1 MKRNKWLRRVLVTA
15 VVLFVVINTVAAIHA
30 FKLTHYSRDV
40 VQKTEMND
48 KGLWANFGLALTGVD
63 NPRPENSILPGVPF
77 ETVIIESNVNTECW
91 KIESDSSIGT
101 VIICHGYGG
110 SKSSMLDK
118 ANEFLAMNYSVLLVD
133 FMGSGGSEGDQCT
146 IGYFE
151 SEQVKSCYD
160 YLVKE
165 DENNIVLFGTSMGA
179 VAIMKAISE
188 TDVQPRA
195 IILECPFG
203 SLYQTVCARFGMMNI
218 PSFPM
223 AELLTFWGGVENGFS
238 SFDHVP
244 AEYAMNIKCPVLLI
258 YGERD
263 PKVSREEID
272 AIYNNLPGPKQLVTY
287 EEAGHENYLT
297 NYSSKWKNSVAGF
310 LNYDR
315 METEQK

>member
-15 VVLFVVINTVAAIHA
+15 IVLFVVINIVAAIHA
-30 FKLTHYSRDV
+30 YKLTHYSRDV
-40 VQKTEMND
+40 VQKTEMNE
-48 KGLWANFGLALTGVD
+48 KGFWGNIGLALTGVD

-77 ETVIIESNVNTECW
+77 ETIVIESNVKTECW
-91 KIESDSSIGT
+91 KIEADSSVGT

-133 FMGSGGSEGDQCT
+133 LMGSGGSEGEQCT

-151 SEQVKSCYD
+151 SEQVKSCYE
-160 YLVKE
+160 YLENEAE
-165 DENNIVLFGTSMGA
+165 DNIVLFGTSMGA
-179 VAIMKAISE
+179 VAIMKSVSE
-188 TDVQPRA
+188 HEIGPHA

-203 SLYQTVCARFGMMNI
+203 SLYQTVCARFDIMNI

-223 AELLTFWGGVENGFS
+223 AGLLTFWGGVENGFS

-244 AEYAMNIKCPVLLI
+244 VEYATNIKCPVLLM
-258 YGERD
+258 YGEKD

-272 AIYNNLPGPKQLVTY
+272 AIYNNLPGPKQLVTF
-287 EEAGHENYLT
+287 EDIGHENYLAKS
-297 NYSSKWKNSVAGF
+297 YSVWKESVAGF
-310 LNYDR
+310 LSSDH
-315 METEQK
+315 METE